1 MQPACIFRPA
11 RKADAA
17 SLAVLVDIAGEGMP
31 AYMWSTMKAPGQS
44 LLEVGRERA
53 QREQGGFSYR
63 NSMVAEVGGETA
75 ASLVGYRL
83 DDPYDLD
90 SGLAETPEIVRPLVR
105 LEARAP
111 GSWYVNVLATFPE
124 FRRQGIAS
132 RLLEIAEQK
141 AREQG
146 APSSSVIV
154 ASWNAPAAR
163 LYTSAGYAGLA
174 RETALPFPGCPHQG
188 DWLLMVKPLTG
199 GP

>member
-1 MQPACIFRPA
+1 MTQQPIFRPA

-17 SLAVLVDIAGEGMP
+17 ALAVLVDIAGEGMP
-31 AYMWSTMKAPGQS
+31 AYMWSTLAAPGQS

-53 QREQGGFSYR
+53 HRETGGFSYR
-63 NSMVAEVGGETA
+63 NSVVGDVGGEIA

-90 SGLAETPEIVRPLVR
+90 SSLAETPEIVRPLVR

-124 FRRQGIAS
+124 FRRQGIAG

-146 APSSSVIV
+146 APSLSVIV

-188 DWLLMVKPLTG
+188 DWLLMVKPLTSG
-199 GP
+199 V